1 MPPMRRRD
9 LLARSASAAMACL
22 AFAAGGPARANS
34 GAAATPGAGA
44 TRVGLSLIA
53 LSARRD
59 DDGVVLNY
67 DVLIDLSDDLKD
79 ALERG
84 ISVVFVVE
92 AAMYRRRWYWTDQA
106 VSRAARRW
114 RLTHQP
120 LTRQWRLSI
129 GAFTRQYPSLEEAL
143 DTLRRSPRWRVADR
157 PRGDA
162 DDHYLEFSF
171 RLDTDELPRPLQIGL
186 GGRANWNLE
195 LERQVLLSD

>member
-1 MPPMRRRD
+1 MMRRRD
-9 LLARSASAAMACL
+9 LLARSASTALACVAL
-22 AFAAGGPARANS
+22 AVGRDARATTA
-34 GAAATPGAGA
+34 GAATPR
-44 TRVGLSLIA
+44 TGLSLIA

-92 AAMYRRRWYWTDQA
+92 AAVFRRRWYWTDRAIGRA
-106 VSRAARRW
+106 VRRW
-114 RLTHQP
+114 RLAYQP

-129 GAFTRQYPSLEEAL
+129 GAFTRQYTSLDEAL
-143 DTLRRSPRWRVADR
+143 DALRRSPRWRVADR
-157 PRGDA
+157 PGGDA
-162 DDHYLEFSF
+162 DDHYLEFGF

-195 LERQVLLSD
+195 LERQVTLSD